1 MKKWRQKNIES
12 PGQKSITAQKKRKD
26 NLRINCCAISNATL
40 HSSAQTSTHK
50 TLGGEVLDATEDGD
64 SDGSCYGIGSGCGNG
79 GGGGVGA
86 VDGGAGGS
94 SCGGKNTN

>member
-1 MKKWRQKNIES
+1 MKGFLQYD
-12 PGQKSITAQKKRKD
+12 D

-64 SDGSCYGIGSGCGNG
+64 SDGNCDGIGSGC
-79 GGGGVGA
+79 GGVGA

>member
-1 MKKWRQKNIES
+1 MDSPHDIYVPESENIERS
-12 PGQKSITAQKKRKD
+12 RSSIAQCPR
-26 NLRINCCAISNATL
+26 
-40 HSSAQTSTHK
+40 SAQTSTHK

-64 SDGSCYGIGSGCGNG
+64 SDGSCNGIGSGCGNGGGGGG